1 MSLQRLDHFGVKRIP
16 VIQSDLIVLGSPVNP
31 PTVEIDIAPS
41 QTADGTRPMPGVPG
55 EFYETLNLTA
65 FLRLSGN
72 ELVILLER
80 EQGSAR
86 VLLPR
91 HR

>member
-1 MSLQRLDHFGVKRIP
+1 
-16 VIQSDLIVLGSPVNP
+16 
-31 PTVEIDIAPS
+31 
-41 QTADGTRPMPGVPG
+41 MPGVPG